1 MKFVYV
7 IAFALFHMAIGEKLT
22 WLLDSRL
29 ELHVFKRLVE
39 HCEFT
44 DTLLSGK
51 LMYTML
57 TLCNYNSYNYMRD
70 DYFWLK
76 IVNYQIPI
84 YICEKSDDYTIYKQK
99 QMETHNLRIKDE
111 DYYW

>member
-1 MKFVYV
+1 
-7 IAFALFHMAIGEKLT
+7 
-22 WLLDSRL
+22 
-29 ELHVFKRLVE
+29 
-39 HCEFT
+39 
-44 DTLLSGK
+44 
-51 LMYTML
+51 
-57 TLCNYNSYNYMRD
+57 MRD